1 MFRRPE
7 TPHVFSVREQLAP
20 HQFRRCTRS
29 KPRSSQRALYVCC
42 SSHGLPPADADLRF
56 RGREVI
62 RFEREGHLLAL
73 PRPQMNPLEAAKTAD
88 RGLFSGAAR
97 DIQLDYFVAVPR
109 RSVLY
114 RRADFGA
121 VRRAPGAQTRIL
133 EAGIA
138 QAEAEWIKR
147 LALEI
152 AVSSALHAV
161 VGKLRHLIHALI
173 ERYRKTTGGIVDP
186 GQGFRDRGA
195 GFLAAIPRRKHR
207 RRARRRGIRRERGA
221 PGQNN

>member
-1 MFRRPE
+1 MLRRPE
-7 TPHVFSVREQLAP
+7 NPSRFSVYERLATHQL
-20 HQFRRCTRS
+20 RRGTRG
-29 KPRSSQRALYVCC
+29 KLRSSQRTLYVCC
-42 SSHGLPPADADLRF
+42 SSYGLPPADADLRF
-56 RGREVI
+56 RGRKVI
-62 RFEREGHLLAL
+62 RIEREGHLLAL
-73 PRPQMNPLEAAKTAD
+73 AGAQMNPLEAAKTAD

-109 RSVLY
+109 RSVLH

-121 VRRAPGAQTRIL
+121 VRRSPGAQTRIL

-161 VGKLRHLIHALI
+161 VGKLRRSEEHTSELQSLRHL
-173 ERYRKTTGGIVDP
+173 
-186 GQGFRDRGA
+186 
-195 GFLAAIPRRKHR
+195 
-207 RRARRRGIRRERGA
+207 
-221 PGQNN
+221 